1 MVYLVGIPC
10 VDSSGTANHLTF
22 MLVLFSVC
30 TDTNVGAV
38 EGTVKKTGHLL
49 IIIFFLA
56 SVMSYNWKSF
66 KANER

>member
-1 MVYLVGIPC
+1 MC

-38 EGTVKKTGHLL
+38 EGTVKKKRQDIYLL
-49 IIIFFLA
+49 SFFFLA

>member
-1 MVYLVGIPC
+1 
-10 VDSSGTANHLTF
+10 

-30 TDTNVGAV
+30 TDVNVGVV
-38 EGTVKKTGHLL
+38 EGIVKKDRTFT

-66 KANER
+66 KANE